1 MKTWTY
7 KIPSEKNW
15 GGWAVIFLT
24 DTGVFSTV
32 SDYGNYGY
40 IWSHHG
46 MKDVR
51 QFFLTLLKEPG
62 EWYYFAQKLNP
73 KTVYNGEKTVQ
84 NILDYLDNSDLSDSE
99 IEDEKILLS
108 EYQDLYSE
116 FDYQCWCLES
126 GTNLDW
132 HNGEFAIYELDH
144 RVKDFCQKV
153 LPKFAELLQKQLKE
167 EGIE

>member
-7 KIPSEKNW
+7 KINSEKF

-40 IWSHHG
+40 IWSNHG

-51 QFFLTLLKEPG
+51 QFFLRILKEPR

-73 KTVYNGEKTVQ
+73 NKVYNGDLTLQ
-84 NILDYLDNSDLSDSE
+84 NILEHLENSNLSDSE
-99 IEDEKILLS
+99 IEHERMLLS
-108 EYQDLYSE
+108 EYQDLNSE
-116 FDYQCWCLES
+116 FDYQYWCLES

-132 HNGEFAIYELDH
+132 YNGEFASYQLDSS
-144 RVKDFCQKV
+144 VKVFCQEV
-153 LPKFAELLQKQLKE
+153 LPKFAKLLQKQLEE